1 MSNSLIFTPT
11 KRTKSHS
18 NIKSLPNKFLLGRF
32 FVIFEY
38 SMSTM
43 TPTPY
48 GDPYNSITNPD
59 KQMVHKA
66 LGDYGPLGT
75 KYSTEEFLQ
84 IYK

>member
-1 MSNSLIFTPT
+1 MSI
-11 KRTKSHS
+11 
-18 NIKSLPNKFLLGRF
+18 
-32 FVIFEY
+32 
-38 SMSTM
+38 M

-59 KQMVHKA
+59 KQMAHKA